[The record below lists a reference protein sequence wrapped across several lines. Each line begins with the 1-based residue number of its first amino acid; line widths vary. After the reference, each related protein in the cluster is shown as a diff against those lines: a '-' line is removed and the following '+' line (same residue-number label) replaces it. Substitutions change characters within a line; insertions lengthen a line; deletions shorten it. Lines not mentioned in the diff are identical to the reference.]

1 MTDNY
6 RDQRMLE
13 LMSSMPQNRTTDFNA
28 VVPVVEFNFSKHAD
42 PDKARKQNIKRAI
55 KALKPTKS
63 WFSLT
68 GMWLLPFIGRTRFK
82 YSSRQR
88 PYICVID
95 GADCR
100 HLDYGDLWETY
111 FVDTTNGK
119 VRPFMPWSGVLPSRG
134 VELYGTYCP
143 QHMQLYHLLTEWV
156 EQEESKDSGF
166 FKNMKKRGIAFVPVV
181 KKKNT
186 GNQHPLI
193 SKWNPVFE
201 EALRDPGISVS
212 HYKNPETGE
221 NDITTIVFD
230 NRILQTTPIR
240 GQSLDSSYVIET
252 ATEQEETQ

>member
-1 MTDNY
+1 
-6 RDQRMLE
+6 
-13 LMSSMPQNRTTDFNA
+13 
-28 VVPVVEFNFSKHAD
+28 
-42 PDKARKQNIKRAI
+42 
-55 KALKPTKS
+55 
-63 WFSLT
+63 
-68 GMWLLPFIGRTRFK
+68 
-82 YSSRQR
+82 
-88 PYICVID
+88 
-95 GADCR
+95 
-100 HLDYGDLWETY
+100 
-111 FVDTTNGK
+111 
-119 VRPFMPWSGVLPSRG
+119 
-134 VELYGTYCP
+134 
-143 QHMQLYHLLTEWV
+143 
-156 EQEESKDSGF
+156 
-166 FKNMKKRGIAFVPVV
+166 MKKRGIAFVPVV